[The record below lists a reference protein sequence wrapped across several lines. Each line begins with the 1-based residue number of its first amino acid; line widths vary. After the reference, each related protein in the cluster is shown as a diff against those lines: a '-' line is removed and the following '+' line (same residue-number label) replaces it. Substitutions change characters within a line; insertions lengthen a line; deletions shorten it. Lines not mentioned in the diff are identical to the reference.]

1 MSNQTSIPKIF
12 VIATVLIG
20 AFMLW
25 PNQPNAKINPAPSQ
39 AFAGVG
45 VASENAETLFTASA
59 DGKTIYM
66 WQYFSSKPPKFMGQA
81 EAILQE
87 DAK

>member
-1 MSNQTSIPKIF
+1 M
-12 VIATVLIG
+12 VLIG
-20 AFMLW
+20 LLIVW
-25 PNQPNAKINPAPSQ
+25 PSNPDTCINPAPRQ

-81 EAILQE
+81 EAVLQE
-87 DAK
+87 DSSK

>member
-1 MSNQTSIPKIF
+1 MNVHSPFSRTFLLAILVLGLFLIWPQSRHTSMS
-12 VIATVLIG
+12 
-20 AFMLW
+20 
-25 PNQPNAKINPAPSQ
+25 PAPSQ

-45 VASENAETLFTASA
+45 VASENAEMLFTASA

-66 WQYFSSKPPKFMGQA
+66 WQYFSSKPPKFLGQA

-87 DAK
+87 AK